1 MRLTDRRR
9 LIPYAVAAT
18 LTLAA
23 AYAPAEASVITDWAF
38 DSLPITST
46 DNTPAPTSDTTGS
59 ASASIIGMN
68 GGPEGDITNE
78 SGAPGNTN
86 VWRVRGTGSNG
97 WLTTAAQYTQGAQF
111 LVSTAGQTG
120 ISLSFDMAASNN
132 GIEGLEVQY
141 TTDGSDWINLDAIT
155 LSTTYTP
162 YNVSLAAIAG
172 AANDASFGIRLV
184 SEFGL
189 REWRGKLAHLGRSGR
204 RHGHCRAGAAAGVAA
219 DAPVGVRRSRPVA
232 ARPEGHPARLTSSS
246 SLSYREASRGAV
258 IAFTDAASS
267 AEMRIRG
274 FS

>member
-38 DSLPITST
+38 DGLPITST

-86 VWRVRGTGSNG
+86 VWRVRGTGTNG

-141 TTDGSDWINLDAIT
+141 TTDGSNWINLDAIT

-184 SEFGL
+184 SAYTGTSGQYETPTGNAAYANGAGN
-189 REWRGKLAHLGRSGR
+189 WRISDVQVDGTAI
-204 RHGHCRAGAAAGVAA
+204 A
-219 DAPVGVRRSRPVA
+219 APVPLPASLPMLLSGLGGLGLLLRGRQATRRV
-232 ARPEGHPARLTSSS
+232 
-246 SLSYREASRGAV
+246 
-258 IAFTDAASS
+258 
-267 AEMRIRG
+267 
-274 FS
+274 